1 MRRIRLA
8 VVLAIPALL
17 SGLPIASAAGD
28 PPRVVKL
35 KTADGMTLDA
45 DWYGGEAGMPGVVAL
60 HMYQSDRSAWRP
72 LADRR
77 PAGWHFLAV
86 DMRGHGGS
94 KVQDGKDIS
103 DRVKKRDELLF
114 QGMWQ
119 DALAGVAYLRDE
131 AKCDPKRIGLV
142 GASVG
147 CSVAIE
153 ATIRRGQDIAAVCVL
168 TPGTAYLGVPTMDHV
183 KSWRDQPLLL
193 LSSEKEADGGAR
205 PIADAL
211 RRNPEVELRIVPG
224 EDIHGT
230 KMFGKVD
237 GIEDRITS
245 WLEAVLGREILDGVA
260 DPVEKRVLAG
270 RGREESPE
278 KAMGQNFILRV
289 DGKGLNILGVGTFNP
304 TFILLVDK
312 DAAEAGFRPGS
323 KRLRGMASASGAL
336 LGGCVD
342 TWNGGSW
349 VEQPVGSRQG
359 VAMANDK
366 AMEMRIPWKLLGLEP
381 GGKKVCIGFSAI
393 NHRPDWQ
400 AAPETWTDAVG
411 TLMEV
416 PQ

>member
-1 MRRIRLA
+1 MRKVLLPLA
-8 VVLAIPALL
+8 LVLMAPVPPPEA
-17 SGLPIASAAGD
+17 AAAGET
-28 PPRVVKL
+28 PRVVKL

-45 DWYGGEAGMPGVVAL
+45 DWYSGEAGMPGVVGL
-60 HMYQSDRSAWRP
+60 HMFQSDRSTWKP

-94 KVQDGKDIS
+94 RMQGGKDIS
-103 DRVKKRDELLF
+103 DRVKKKDEQLF

-119 DALAGVAYLRDE
+119 DALAAVAYLRDE

-147 CSVAIE
+147 CSVAID
-153 ATIRRGQDIAAVCVL
+153 ATIRRGQDIAAVCAL

-211 RRNPEVELRIVPG
+211 RRNPEVEVRVVPG

-245 WLEAVLGREILDGVA
+245 WFEAVLGREILDGVA
-260 DPVEKRVLAG
+260 DPVEKKVLPG
-270 RGREESPE
+270 RGREEAPE
-278 KAMGQNFILRV
+278 KAMGQTFILRM
-289 DGKGLNILGVGTFNP
+289 DAKGVNILGEGTFNP
-304 TFILLVDK
+304 AFVLFVDPG
-312 DAAEAGFRPGS
+312 ATEAGFRPGS
-323 KRLRGMASASGAL
+323 KRLRGMGSASGAL
-336 LGGCVD
+336 LGTCVD
-342 TWNGGSW
+342 TWNEGAW
-349 VEQPVGSRQG
+349 VVQTLGSRPG
-359 VAMANDK
+359 VAMVTDK
-366 AMEMRIPWKLLGLEP
+366 AMEIRIPWRMLGIEP
-381 GGKKVCIGFSAI
+381 GGGRVCVGFSTI
-393 NHRPDWQ
+393 NRRPDWQ
-400 AAPETWTDAVG
+400 AAPETWTEVVG
-411 TLMEV
+411 TVLEV
-416 PQ
+416 PK